1 MATPDN
7 RIARNVFNEPL
18 VPCSFSPVTG
28 FFRDGSC
35 KTAEEDSGNHV
46 ICAVMSEEFL
56 AFSRSCGNDLSTP
69 VPEWGFP
76 GLKAGDQWCLCA
88 LRWLEAP
95 AGLGWRL
102 RGYVGSVAFANGGSL
117 VVATSPRGGRA
128 VVWSSDDGEL
138 LAEVALADVCGI
150 AALEREVLL
159 SSGAGDLLA
168 LVEPKGKPA
177 SLDGPALRWDNH
189 MLVLPS

>member
-28 FFRDGSC
+28 FFRDGCC

-88 LRWLEAP
+88 LRWLEAYL
-95 AGLGWRL
+95 AGAAP
-102 RGYVGSVAFANGGSL
+102 YVILES
-117 VVATSPRGGRA
+117 TSFH
-128 VVWSSDDGEL
+128 
-138 LAEVALADVCGI
+138 ALDIVDLD
-150 AALEREVLL
+150 ALKRY
-159 SSGAGDLLA
+159 A
-168 LVEPKGKPA
+168 L
-177 SLDGPALRWDNH
+177 DN
-189 MLVLPS
+189 PDPG